1 MVRPIELERSRWCTI
16 EEAAR
21 LSGRD
26 YETIRRWVAKDAVRW
41 YRDPGGRRVFVF
53 KPDVLPPEHPSST

>member
-1 MVRPIELERSRWCTI
+1 MVRPIEQDLSRWCTI

-26 YETIRRWVAKDAVRW
+26 YETIRRWVAKGAVNVW
-41 YRDPGGRRVFVF
+41 RDPGGRRVLVF
-53 KPDVLPPEHPSST
+53 KPDVLPPEHPRR